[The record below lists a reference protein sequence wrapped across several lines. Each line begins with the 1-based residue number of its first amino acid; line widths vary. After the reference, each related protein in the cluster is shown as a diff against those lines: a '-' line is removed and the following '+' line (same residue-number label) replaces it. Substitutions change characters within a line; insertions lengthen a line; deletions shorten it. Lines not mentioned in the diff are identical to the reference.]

1 MTTSSTEMPDPHS
14 IAARIARQTH
24 ELLQLLVSAM
34 FEARVLSSPEGST
47 FRELHDM
54 YNELERYAKTI
65 EGKNS
70 SIIRSQPLLVLSD
83 PLHAALDAATWQG
96 YEADEPEAART
107 SGRTEGTKRHA
118 LSYRTFVEDFLS
130 SQFISPSLELDTVE
144 TNSDWQLAWTPAA
157 DRLLAVAL
165 YTFGHHARSSAE
177 ISKVHFARLVHS
189 PATIQSKLRVELL
202 GGESTSAPIKK
213 WQQDQTSP
221 WKLQEDIAL
230 QLGVA
235 KYGSYNTLAW
245 HQIVTSTDMLGRRDP
260 VSCCY
265 RWFGVLLPKYSG
277 KRQNALLRYKS
288 YLLGELTIGQPRGPQ
303 AAPKRK
309 RSEIGSL
316 ADAAAFDSDCELA
329 ALSTDT

>member
-14 IAARIARQTH
+14 IAARIGRQTH

-34 FEARVLSSPEGST
+34 FEARVLSSSEGST

-54 YNELERYAKTI
+54 YYELERYAKTI

-70 SIIRSQPLLVLSD
+70 SIVRSQPLLVLSD
-83 PLHAALDAATWQG
+83 PLHAALDAATWRG
-96 YEADEPEAART
+96 
-107 SGRTEGTKRHA
+107 TEGTKRHA
-118 LSYRTFVEDFLS
+118 LSYRMFVEDFLS
-130 SQFISPSLELDTVE
+130 PQFISPSLELDTFE
-144 TNSDWQLAWTPAA
+144 INSDWQLAWTPAA

-165 YTFGHHARSSAE
+165 HTFGHHARSSAE

-245 HQIVTSTDMLGRRDP
+245 HQILTSTDMLGRRDP